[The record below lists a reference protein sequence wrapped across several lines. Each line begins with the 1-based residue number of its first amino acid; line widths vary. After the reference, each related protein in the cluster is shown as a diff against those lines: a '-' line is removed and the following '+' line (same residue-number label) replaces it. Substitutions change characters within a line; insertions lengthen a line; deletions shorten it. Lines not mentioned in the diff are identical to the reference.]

1 MEISLIEKRE
11 IEALM
16 AAPLI
21 KGYAELIGLEKSMEI
36 ATGVI
41 QELARDAG
49 RQIAAERGSNTLRDL
64 ADVVKNLW
72 SHGGENLKVEFIE
85 LSENMLDFRVTS
97 CRYTEQYA
105 NLGLGEFGYCLSCSR
120 DAAFAEGFNPK
131 IKMSRTQTVMEG
143 APYCDFRF
151 TL

>member
-1 MEISLIEKRE
+1 MEIRLIEKRE

-21 KGYAELIGLEKSMEI
+21 KGYAELIGLEKSLEI

-49 RQIAAERGSNTLRDL
+49 RQIAAERGANTLIDL
-64 ADVVKNLW
+64 ADVVKKLW

-85 LSENMLDFRVTS
+85 LSENMLEFRVTR
-97 CRYTEQYA
+97 CRYTDQYA
-105 NLGLGEFGYCLSCSR
+105 NLGLGDFGYCLSCSR